1 MTDKAVNY
9 QQALTERLNSIRL
22 ARALDVLPD
31 LQQKLFHVIA
41 FFIHYN
47 QIDTPSIID
56 PSTPCGVH
64 GFTLSNA
71 MISACDFLGLTIPE
85 STAPSKAI
93 NSNSAA
99 FEGVYAM
106 GSTASFGQNSQSDID
121 IWLVYNSNLTQ
132 AQLKL
137 IEYKN
142 KLISDWF
149 AGFDFEVNIYLVH
162 PMQFRECSA
171 YENCQSVGIE
181 NSGSSQHWL
190 LLEEFYRT
198 HIRLA
203 GKVVAWWPDATSQ
216 VTKTNANLL
225 YLGDVNSLPATEY
238 FGASLWQLYKGLNKP
253 HKALLKVLLLEVYAS
268 EYPHTNLI
276 TQQIWQ
282 YCEQQDF
289 SVDNDAYLVLFK
301 RIETYLIAQGDNTR
315 LEIIRRC
322 FYLKSGIKLSC
333 LSSKNST
340 DWRIEK
346 IKSLVNQWQWSHELI
361 TILDNNA
368 YWHAGQLKWF
378 NQQLSELLLFSYK
391 NLLMFASKQTLSDR
405 MRVEELGLLARKL
418 HTYFSDDDHLLQPL
432 NRLWSIST
440 AEKSLTIRHCIK
452 TSRFYLYRQPYDKM
466 DVFGVD
472 SLDQQNAFDNH
483 AIHEAGNICSLVA
496 WAVLN
501 GVATTETHW
510 SQVGSSSKRS
520 DKLGYL
526 TRKLIPIMHHV
537 PTVSKRDLCEPWC
550 YQKIVLITNMDGDP
564 TVKWQGQE
572 MMLDYVNAN
581 ILSLGQAKRSM
592 LSSVAIVSL
601 NSWGE
606 WQSHRFD
613 GRTALLEA
621 ISFIIL
627 GLKRSNER
635 VDLSIISCSEKF
647 KQQIFNQLKTL
658 LLRCYG
664 LMKKVNQT
672 NTLMH
677 PVTIGEQQYNM
688 YFNSLGMMYRKNDA
702 TVQNKNHEDY
712 MLPQSN
718 LSDDPYSSAPSII
731 HQFIVKGAKQY
742 FLHEQNKILDVFIA
756 NEHNQLEHL
765 QYLDTNIED
774 VVAKES
780 HLYVFD
786 AKKQNKPVFNMPQ
799 FFQLVLIE
807 GKLTVMPFGLS
818 VDEMGSAF

>member
-1 MTDKAVNY
+1 MTDKMVNNH
-9 QQALTERLNSIRL
+9 QELTEKLNSIRL
-22 ARALDVLPD
+22 ARTLDVLPD
-31 LQQKLFHVIA
+31 LQQNLFHIIPLL
-41 FFIHYN
+41 IHHN
-47 QIDTPSIID
+47 QIDVPGIID
-56 PSTPCGVH
+56 PVTPCGIH
-64 GFTLSNA
+64 DFTLSNTVDA
-71 MISACDFLGLTIPE
+71 ACNALGLPIPE
-85 STAPSKAI
+85 IAI
-93 NSNSAA
+93 EPKTIQSNTAA

-149 AGFDFEVNIYLVH
+149 AGYDFEVNIYLVH

-171 YENCQSVGIE
+171 YDNCQSVGLE

-203 GKVVAWWPDATSQ
+203 GKVVAWWPDANSQ
-216 VTKTNANLL
+216 ITETNANLL

-268 EYPHTNLI
+268 EYPNTTLI

-282 YCEQQDF
+282 YCQQQDF
-289 SVDNDAYLVLFK
+289 SVDNDAYLLLFK
-301 RIETYLIAQGDNTR
+301 RIETYLIAQEDNNR

-322 FYLKSGIKLSC
+322 FYLKSGIKLSS
-333 LSSKNST
+333 LSTQSST
-340 DWRIEK
+340 DWRVEK
-346 IKSLVNQWQWSHELI
+346 IKSLVQQWQWSHELI

-368 YWHAGQLKWF
+368 NWHAGQLKWF
-378 NQQLSELLLFSYK
+378 NQQLSELLLVSYK
-391 NLLMFASKQTLSDR
+391 NLLKFASKQTLSDR

-432 NRLWSIST
+432 NRLWSLST
-440 AEKSLTIRHCIK
+440 AEKSLTIRYCTK
-452 TSRFYLYRQPYDKM
+452 TLRFYLYRQPYDKM
-466 DVFGVD
+466 EQFYAD
-472 SLDQQNAFDNH
+472 SRHQQNAFDNH
-483 AIHEAGNICSLVA
+483 AIHDAESICSLVA
-496 WAVLN
+496 WAVMN
-501 GVATTETHW
+501 GIATAETHW

-520 DKLGYL
+520 GKLGYL

-572 MMLDYVNAN
+572 VMVDYVNTN
-581 ILSLGQAKRSM
+581 ILSLGQTKRSM

-627 GLKRSNER
+627 GLKRSNEQ

-677 PVTIGEQQYNM
+677 PIRIGNQQYNM
-688 YFNSLGMMYRKNDA
+688 YFNSLGMMYRKNDS
-702 TVQNKNHEDY
+702 TTLNKSHEAY
-712 MLPQSN
+712 MLPQPN
-718 LSDDPYSSAPSII
+718 LTDDPYSSAPSVIQ
-731 HQFIVKGAKQY
+731 QFIVKGAKQY
-742 FLHEQNKILDVFIA
+742 FLHEQNEILDVFIA

-807 GKLTVMPFGLS
+807 DKLTVIPFGLS